1 MPHTNNRSKKTKKT
15 DRRPIPIWVLW
26 LAAGLFLAIVAAGGF
41 VLLQRQQQTIT
52 AMAPQIDTVEAW
64 AFYQQN
70 AVFLDVRPANAF
82 RGYHITNSKSIP
94 LSDLPSRLKELPR
107 HTTIVVVDDNFDLSP
122 KGRDLL
128 LKAGFTQVTA
138 LSGGIGNWILGGYPF
153 DGTYPY

>member
-41 VLLQRQQQTIT
+41 VLLQRQQ
-52 AMAPQIDTVEAW
+52 
-64 AFYQQN
+64 N

-94 LSDLPSRLKELPR
+94 LSNLPSRLKELPR

-122 KGRDLL
+122 KVRDLL
-128 LKAGFTQVTA
+128 L
-138 LSGGIGNWILGGYPF
+138 
-153 DGTYPY
+153 